1 MKKVLVID
9 DQDSLRNM
17 LVRML
22 KSNDFEARSAEN
34 GSEGMAICRDWAPD
48 VILTDVFMPEQDGLE
63 TIRAVRKLR
72 KDIGIIAMSG
82 GGEMGEFEMLRT
94 ARMMGA
100 TRILTKP
107 FTMAELM
114 NALDEVLTET
124 AAATPDEKRE
134 PPDEGSE

>member
-22 KSNDFEARSAEN
+22 KSSGFEARSAEN

-107 FTMAELM
+107 FTMAELK
-114 NALDEVLTET
+114 NTLEEVLTET
-124 AAATPDEKRE
+124 AAATPDEKHE
-134 PPDEGSE
+134 PPDEGSG

>member
-9 DQDSLRNM
+9 DQDSLCNM

-22 KSNDFEARSAEN
+22 ESSDFEARSAEN
-34 GSEGMAICRDWAPD
+34 GTEGMAICRDWVPD
-48 VILTDVFMPEQDGLE
+48 IVLTDIFMPEQDGLE

-100 TRILTKP
+100 MRILTKP
-107 FTMAELM
+107 FTMAELR
-114 NALDEVLTET
+114 NTLDEVLTET
-124 AAATPDEKRE
+124 AATTPDEKRE

>member
-22 KSNDFEARSAEN
+22 KSSDFETRSAEN

-107 FTMAELM
+107 FTMAELK
-114 NALDEVLTET
+114 NALDEVLIET
-124 AAATPDEKRE
+124 AAATPDEKHE
-134 PPDEGSE
+134 PPDEGSG